1 MRALAL
7 ILLAACDGGGGFD
20 AGPIGDAGAPDESCG
35 SVRLT
40 SYTAQSMGW
49 CELDRTHSS
58 LPMIVRNGLTA
69 AIAEPWNG
77 GSYRGDPGEACGE
90 CWEIDTI
97 TSTQIV
103 MIADLCPIEGN
114 PLCAG
119 AHFHIDLAS
128 EAASAL
134 MGGGLDEAQA
144 RRVACPVSGNIHV
157 QVNDENVTYMRLQF
171 LNHRVP
177 IRSAEVRAA
186 GVGAPLDAPW
196 LPLGRSGGAWEAIG
210 EGMDLARGGEGVTF
224 RITSAQGQTIE
235 SSVIVPAH
243 PPRRSF
249 FDLGVQ
255 LDDVMPTMGAACDF
269 HPPAAIYDDGWG
281 GIDQVRWDIN
291 PWGAAESGFFGEVT
305 EDCYGGSASCVRV
318 DRFEQWTGFHLY
330 YRQAF
335 PTSTF
340 SSVAIRAR
348 TVSGEGMISIS
359 PSNDAGERCMPT
371 MAAIGPEYTEIS
383 VDIAAVCAGIST
395 LNTLTVDNPGPNVA
409 LVIDDARFME

>member
-1 MRALAL
+1 MRALL
-7 ILLAACDGGGGFD
+7 CVFLFSACDGGGGPSD
-20 AGPIGDAGAPDESCG
+20 AGPIDEAPSDTCG

-58 LPMIVRNGLTA
+58 LPMVVREGLTA
-69 AIAEPWNG
+69 AIGEPWNG
-77 GSYRGDPGEACGE
+77 GSYGGEPGEACGE

-97 TSTQIV
+97 NATRIV
-103 MIADLCPIEGN
+103 MIADLCPIVGN

-144 RRVACPVSGNIHV
+144 RRVPCPVSGNIHL

-171 LNHRVP
+171 LNHRLP
-177 IRSAEVRAA
+177 IREAAVRAA
-186 GVGAPLDAPW
+186 GEGAPPDAPW
-196 LPLGRSGGAWEAIG
+196 LPLRRSGGAWEAIG
-210 EGMDLARGGEGVTF
+210 EGMDLARGGTGVVF
-224 RITSAQGQTIE
+224 RVTSAQGQSVE
-235 SSVIVPAH
+235 STAIVPAH
-243 PPRRSF
+243 PSTPSF

-255 LDDVMPTMGAACDF
+255 LDDTMPSAGGACVF
-269 HPPAAIYDDGWG
+269 VPPRTLYDDAWG

-291 PWGAAESGFFGEVT
+291 PWGAAESSFYGEVS
-305 EDCYGGSASCVRV
+305 EDCYGESASCVRI
-318 DRFEQWTGFHLY
+318 DRLDQWTGFHLY
-330 YRQAF
+330 YRQGF

-340 SSVAIRAR
+340 SRIVLQAR
-348 TVSGEGMISIS
+348 TVSGQGMISVS

-371 MAAIGPEYTEIS
+371 TASVGPEYTEIV
-383 VDIAAVCAGIST
+383 VDIAAVCGGVST
-395 LNTLTVDNPGPNVA
+395 MNAVTVDNPGPNIA
-409 LVIDDARFME
+409 LLIDAVRFED